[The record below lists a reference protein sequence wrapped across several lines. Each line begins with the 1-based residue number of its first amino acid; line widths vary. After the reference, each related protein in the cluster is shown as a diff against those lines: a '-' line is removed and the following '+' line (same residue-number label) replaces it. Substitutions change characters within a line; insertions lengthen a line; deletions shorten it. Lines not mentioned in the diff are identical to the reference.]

1 MIDRLL
7 ALPADRLTLGELLD
21 SLHERAFGLAM
32 TLLALPNCLP
42 MPGIPYMSTVTG
54 LPILILAGQLALGRD
69 EPWLPARIARW
80 SVSRPWL
87 ARIWRKVRPV
97 VRRVER
103 RLRPRLMPM
112 TAPRA
117 ERIWAGLI
125 AVLAL
130 ILALPIPAGNL
141 LPAWGVLLLSLGIA
155 ERDGRV
161 VIGGLVGSVIALAW
175 IGVLAVAGSYLAAW
189 ASQGWGWLRISLGL

>member
-1 MIDRLL
+1 M
-7 ALPADRLTLGELLD
+7 
-21 SLHERAFGLAM
+21 
-32 TLLALPNCLP
+32 
-42 MPGIPYMSTVTG
+42 
-54 LPILILAGQLALGRD
+54 Q
-69 EPWLPARIARW
+69 
-80 SVSRPWL
+80 
-87 ARIWRKVRPV
+87 K
-97 VRRVER
+97 
-103 RLRPRLMPM
+103 
-112 TAPRA
+112 
-117 ERIWAGLI
+117 
-125 AVLAL
+125 L